1 MPLQQNASVR
11 RMVSMIS
18 WQRKRI
24 IAFGLGIAGCSSP
37 QSVAVAGAA
46 GGSDVGTAAPRGSF
60 RASLVPCDTL
70 SAVRAREVVNRESM
84 SLRRGRDT
92 GVSFPKGGDTVLVDV
107 TSYDEQQQLIERV
120 NAFGVLQSRKGD
132 TWSVREIRTRR
143 RLAVRL
149 SEDSWVR
156 APRGVYRLRTTGE
169 VVGQPAYHVWT
180 TRYASLPATGC
191 VVGYRVGP

>member
-1 MPLQQNASVR
+1 
-11 RMVSMIS
+11 MVSMIS
-18 WQRKRI
+18 WQRKHI
-24 IAFGLGIAGCSSP
+24 IAFGLGLAGCSSP
-37 QSVAVAGAA
+37 QSAAVAVAGAA
-46 GGSDVGTAAPRGSF
+46 GGTDVGVAAPRESF
-60 RASLVPCDTL
+60 RASLFPCDTL
-70 SAVRAREVVNRESM
+70 SAVRAREVVNRESI

-169 VVGQPAYHVWT
+169 VVGQPAYYVWT
-180 TRYASLPATGC
+180 TRSASLPATGC
-191 VVGYRVGP
+191 VRGYQVGP